1 MKGVL
6 DPSHWTWDLLEVFG
20 LAAQTLF
27 AARFLVQWI
36 ASERKRKSH
45 VPVLFW
51 WLSLS
56 GGILMMIDGILRG
69 LPVIIY
75 GQAPGLV
82 VYIRNLMLI
91 RRHADADPTQ
101 DAPADRT

>member
-1 MKGVL
+1 MNGVF
-6 DPSHWTWDLLEVFG
+6 DPRHWTWDLLEVFG
-20 LAAQTLF
+20 IAAQTLF

-36 ASERKRKSH
+36 ASERKRESH

-51 WLSLS
+51 WLSLV
-56 GGILMMIDGILRG
+56 GGVLMTVYGILRG

-82 VYIRNLMLI
+82 VYVRNLMLVH
-91 RRHADADPTQ
+91 RHAQRDSEKT
-101 DAPADRT
+101 APSNRA